1 MGSNFP
7 SLPVKR
13 TVAYTAPVT
22 GMGDSYIG
30 LANGSSKSKR
40 FKQPPPLII
49 PPGHVAFRMLCHAS
63 RIGGVIGKSGLVI
76 KQLQQSTGAKIRV
89 EEAPKESPDRI
100 VTVIGPPAL
109 TSRVLLDQ
117 NPSENGVSVIEV
129 EASKAQDA
137 LLKVFERILEVA
149 AESEGVG
156 IGAEVGVVSCRLLAE
171 VAQVGSVIGKGGKV
185 VEKIRKESGC
195 KIRVLTDKLPACAGP
210 SDEMIEIEGDVLAIK
225 KALLAV
231 SRCLQDCPPSEKM
244 RMVASRPAEAVIHET
259 LPDLHLD
266 HILQRNSI
274 LPILPSNSSIFASG
288 IHSFSTDSD
297 VLSPVD
303 TEVTQQDVVFKILC
317 ANDRIGGVIGKGGTI
332 IRALQNESGATVS
345 VGPSVAGCDE
355 RLISITASENIESRY
370 SPAQKAVVLVFSR
383 YVDVAIEKG
392 QDMSSNK
399 GASIVARLVV
409 PSNQVGCVLGKGG
422 VIISEIRKVTGTN
435 IRIISSDHVP
445 KCAAESDE
453 IVQISGEFSN
463 VQDALYNVTG
473 RLRDNLFSNVL
484 SNSGARNGAGSYIY
498 PETSPYGRLRDPA
511 PLARTTPVGASHSSF
526 IQHTTQSTDDL
537 GLSHSLDSSS
547 SPGLWASQSLSGISS
562 RTISDAGRGLPPPS
576 HRGGVHLGSGS
587 KTALVTNT
595 TVELIVPEDV
605 ISLVYGENG
614 TNLARLRQ
622 ISGAMVTVHEPDP
635 LTSNRLI
642 VISGTPDETQ
652 AAQSLLHAFI
662 LTGSS

>member
-7 SLPVKR
+7 SLPLKR
-13 TVAYTAPVT
+13 SVSHMPAT
-22 GMGDSYIG
+22 GMADTHVGM
-30 LANGSSKSKR
+30 ANGSSKSKR
-40 FKQPPPLII
+40 SKQPPPLII
-49 PPGHVAFRMLCHAS
+49 PPGHIAFRMLCHAS
-63 RIGGVIGKSGLVI
+63 RIGGVIGKSGFVI

-89 EEAPKESPDRI
+89 EEAPSESPDRI

-109 TSRVLLDQ
+109 TSRVFLDQ
-117 NPSENGVSVIEV
+117 NPSGPGANGEEF
-129 EASKAQDA
+129 EASKVQEG

-156 IGAEVGVVSCRLLAE
+156 VGVEVGVVSCRLLAD

-195 KIRVLTDKLPACAGP
+195 KIRILTDNLPACAGP

-231 SRCLQDCPPSEKM
+231 SRCLQDCPPSDQM
-244 RMVASRPAEAVIHET
+244 RTFASRPSEAVIHET
-259 LPDLHLD
+259 LPDLHMD

-274 LPILPSNSSIFASG
+274 PPIFPSSSSIFASG
-288 IHSFSTDSD
+288 IHSFSLDAD
-297 VLSPVD
+297 VLSPGD
-303 TEVTQQDVVFKILC
+303 TNISQQEVVFKILC
-317 ANDRIGGVIGKGGTI
+317 ASDRIGGVIGKGGTI

-345 VGPSVAGCDE
+345 VGPSVVGCDE

-383 YVDVAIEKG
+383 SVDVAIEKG
-392 QDMSSNK
+392 QDMSSGK
-399 GASIVARLVV
+399 GSPVVARLVV

-435 IRIISSDHVP
+435 IRIISSEQVP
-445 KCAAESDE
+445 KCAAENDE

-473 RLRDNLFSNVL
+473 RLRDNLFSSAL
-484 SNSGARNGAGSYIY
+484 SNSGTRNGAGTSIY
-498 PETSPYGRLRDPA
+498 HETSPYGRVRDPA
-511 PLARTTPVGASHSSF
+511 PVVRTTPVATSHGSF
-526 IQHTTQSTDDL
+526 IQHTTAQNTDDL

-547 SPGLWASQSLSGISS
+547 SPGFWASQSLSGVSS
-562 RTISDAGRGLPPPS
+562 RDMSDAGRGLPS
-576 HRGGVHLGSGS
+576 HRGGVQHGSGS
-587 KTALVTNT
+587 KTAVVTNT
-595 TVELIVPEDV
+595 MVEIVVPGDV

-614 TNLARLRQ
+614 TNLSRLRQ
-622 ISGAMVTVHEPDP
+622 ISGAKVTVHEPDP
-635 LTSNRLI
+635 ITSDRLI
-642 VISGTPDETQ
+642 VISGAPDETQ

>member
-13 TVAYTAPVT
+13 TVAYMTAT
-22 GMGDSYIG
+22 GMGDTHVG
-30 LANGSSKSKR
+30 VANGSSKSKR
-40 FKQPPPLII
+40 SKQPPPLII
-49 PPGHVAFRMLCHAS
+49 PPGHIAFRMLCHAS
-63 RIGGVIGKSGLVI
+63 RIGGVIGKSGFVI

-89 EEAPKESPDRI
+89 EEAPSESPDRV

-117 NPSENGVSVIEV
+117 NPSNSGASGEEV
-129 EASKAQDA
+129 EASKAQEG

-156 IGAEVGVVSCRLLAE
+156 VAAEVGVVSCRLLAD
-171 VAQVGSVIGKGGKV
+171 VAQIGSVIGKGGKV
-185 VEKIRKESGC
+185 VEKIRKETGC
-195 KIRVLTDKLPACAGP
+195 RIRVLTDKLPACAGP

-231 SRCLQDCPPSEKM
+231 SRRLQDCPPSDKM
-244 RMVASRPAEAVIHET
+244 RTVASRPAEAVIHET
-259 LPDLHLD
+259 LPDLHMD

-274 LPILPSNSSIFASG
+274 LPILPSSSNIFASG
-288 IHSFSTDSD
+288 IHSLSIDAD
-297 VLSPVD
+297 MLSPVD
-303 TEVTQQDVVFKILC
+303 TNVAQQEVVFKILC
-317 ANDRIGGVIGKGGTI
+317 ANDMIGGVIGKGGSI
-332 IRALQNESGATVS
+332 VRALQNESGATVS

-355 RLISITASENIESRY
+355 RLISITASENIDSRY

-383 YVDVAIEKG
+383 SVDVAIEKG
-392 QDMSSNK
+392 QDMSSSK
-399 GASIVARLVV
+399 GSTVVARLVV

-435 IRIISSDHVP
+435 IRIISSDQVP
-445 KCAAESDE
+445 KCAAENE
-453 IVQISGEFSN
+453 EVVQISGEFSN

-473 RLRDNLFSNVL
+473 RLRDNLFSSVL
-484 SNSGARNGAGSYIY
+484 SNSGTRNGAGTSIY
-498 PETSPYGRLRDPA
+498 PETSPYGRVRDPA
-511 PLARTTPVGASHSSF
+511 SLVRTTPVGTSHGSF
-526 IQHTTQSTDDL
+526 MQHSTAQSTDDL
-537 GLSHSLDSSS
+537 GLSHSLDSPS
-547 SPGLWASQSLSGISS
+547 SPGLWASQSLSGVSS
-562 RTISDAGRGLPPPS
+562 RVMSDAGRGLPS
-576 HRGGVHLGSGS
+576 HRSGVQLGSGS
-587 KTALVTNT
+587 KTAIVTNT
-595 TVELIVPEDV
+595 TVEIVVPDDV

-614 TNLARLRQ
+614 TNLTRLRQ
-622 ISGAMVTVHEPDP
+622 ISGAKVIVHEPDP
-635 LTSNRLI
+635 ITSDRLI